1 MNNRPL
7 RILGVLS
14 RKGANMYGQDQDD
27 IVMLPW
33 TTLKFKIVGQSA
45 QKANQSCVNR
55 RSIPFQQVNS
65 LNEAFP
71 SVKPVLY
78 PVASPTQ
85 LADTPQPVH
94 FTNFDLMLV
103 KARSDSLIVSGMQ
116 QIQQLLRERHHRRA
130 GQLDDFTLRD
140 MTEISRTRAS
150 TSRLMSILL
159 LVVAMISLVVGGVGI
174 MNIMLVSVS
183 ERTKEIGLRMAIGA
197 RSRDIMR
204 QFLVESLLLCALGG
218 ALGILLGRLSSYSVR
233 SILLWPTSVSW
244 PAMAAAVGVSLLIGL
259 VFGYYP
265 AWKASRLDP
274 IEALRYE

>member
-1 MNNRPL
+1 
-7 RILGVLS
+7 
-14 RKGANMYGQDQDD
+14 
-27 IVMLPW
+27 
-33 TTLKFKIVGQSA
+33 
-45 QKANQSCVNR
+45 
-55 RSIPFQQVNS
+55 
-65 LNEAFP
+65 
-71 SVKPVLY
+71 
-78 PVASPTQ
+78 
-85 LADTPQPVH
+85 
-94 FTNFDLMLV
+94 
-103 KARSDSLIVSGMQ
+103 
-116 QIQQLLRERHHRRA
+116 
-130 GQLDDFTLRD
+130 
-140 MTEISRTRAS
+140 
-150 TSRLMSILL
+150 MSILL
-159 LVVAMISLVVGGVGI
+159 LVVAMISLIVGGVGI

-218 ALGILLGRLSSYSVR
+218 AIGILLGRLSSYSVR